1 MVYPEVVA
9 AKILHLVDT
18 TRHTLRYIANKY
30 FSKMRHLAYMK
41 PIVRVLTLNTLRHYI
56 FIDHIADLAGIE
68 LKNKKSI
75 KSWLTRVMIYEVC
88 IAKKFKNSRIKR
100 LLSKSY
106 ISRSSYRVLQ
116 NIDAIDIRRKLIRL
130 NKLDIAYSI
139 PRHILN
145 YMFRARVPQ
154 MEKLLE
160 TLLKDPPVWI
170 RVNTRRINREELLKL
185 LNNEGYEVKP
195 DGLFNELIRVIKG
208 SRGSLAHSRLYKLG
222 YFVIQDKASIL
233 VGHIVRRLGNTVV
246 DVTMGSGLK
255 LSHIIQLNAMKAIGQ
270 DISYQRLLLA
280 RNLFF
285 RLRINPKYIIINSD
299 SSKYIPLHIRPEVIL
314 IDPPCSSLGRLQLQ
328 PEIKL
333 HLTKDSFNKLRR
345 IQYRLLFN
353 IVTKMPRDTIIVY
366 STCTFTK
373 EENEDLVKTLED
385 EGYIEVVKH
394 EPFIG
399 MKSPFNPGI
408 QRLYP
413 HLHSTMGFTISVMR
427 IT

>member
-280 RNLFF
+280 RSLFF

-399 MKSPFNPGI
+399 MKSPFNPSI